1 MKIKKIKNILSFKVF
16 HPSQWA
22 HGGRPT
28 FKPEIL
34 NPPTWRE
41 NQINNAKIDRDYE
54 NSVKAKSLEK
64 LVKPIKNASWVDKY
78 DNDSKVT
85 N

>member
-41 NQINNAKIDRDYE
+41 NQINNALFI
-54 NSVKAKSLEK
+54 
-64 LVKPIKNASWVDKY
+64 
-78 DNDSKVT
+78 
-85 N
+85 